1 MDNQNLYDM
10 LAEMLIE
17 LKQHTDEL
25 KGINATLGKHSD
37 KLDNLNASVSKN
49 NMQNVQNSVSIMKLN
64 DYISSITDHE
74 ERLKKL
80 EEIFRKSA

>member
-1 MDNQNLYDM
+1 MDNQNLYDV

-25 KGINATLGKHSD
+25 KGINSTLGKHSD

-64 DYISSITDHE
+64 DYIPTITDHE

>member
-49 NMQNVQNSVSIMKLN
+49 NMQNVQNSV
-64 DYISSITDHE
+64 
-74 ERLKKL
+74 
-80 EEIFRKSA
+80 

>member
-1 MDNQNLYDM
+1 MDNQNLYDV

-25 KGINATLGKHSD
+25 KGINSTLGKHSD

-49 NMQNVQNSVSIMKLN
+49 NMQDVQNSVSIMKLN
-64 DYISSITDHE
+64 DYIPTITDHE

>member
-1 MDNQNLYDM
+1 MYGSLTDSPAFVANATSRAGLAQHQIM

-17 LKQHTDEL
+17 LKQHTNEL

-49 NMQNVQNSVSIMKLN
+49 NMQNVQNSV
-64 DYISSITDHE
+64 
-74 ERLKKL
+74 
-80 EEIFRKSA
+80 